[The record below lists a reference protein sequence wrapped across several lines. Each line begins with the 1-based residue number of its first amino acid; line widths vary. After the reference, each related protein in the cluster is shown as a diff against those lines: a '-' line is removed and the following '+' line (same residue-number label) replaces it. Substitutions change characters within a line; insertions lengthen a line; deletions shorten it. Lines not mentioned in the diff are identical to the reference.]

1 MRNVSVQ
8 QTNVVHVPHERQE
21 RRPHKEFTTACII
34 HLISNTPPRCEAIRH
49 SATMRSSKGLAF
61 WYVLSVHRYVTHTR
75 CSTKSVDVP
84 SSGRLMTG
92 RLVVQF
98 LAGLTDP
105 FIHFHM
111 YNWMSNDFARSVN
124 AFPRVDM
131 LSLLRFTRSLLVSVP
146 SSIEIPSTGSPQTYC
161 LPPEGECRGAVH

>member
-8 QTNVVHVPHERQE
+8 QTNAVHVPHERQE

-49 SATMRSSKGLAF
+49 SATMRSAKGLAF
-61 WYVLSVHRYVTHTR
+61 WYVMSVHRYATHTR
-75 CSTKSVDVP
+75 CSTKFRGCTLQRSLDDWPTCGSVPCRAYRSVHTLHVHD
-84 SSGRLMTG
+84 
-92 RLVVQF
+92 
-98 LAGLTDP
+98 
-105 FIHFHM
+105 
-111 YNWMSNDFARSVN
+111 WMSNDIARSVN

-146 SSIEIPSTGSPQTYC
+146 SSIEIPSTGSPQTCC

>member
-1 MRNVSVQ
+1 MRLIRDA
-8 QTNVVHVPHERQE
+8 VP
-21 RRPHKEFTTACII
+21 
-34 HLISNTPPRCEAIRH
+34 S
-49 SATMRSSKGLAF
+49 
-61 WYVLSVHRYVTHTR
+61 
-75 CSTKSVDVP
+75 SVDVP

-111 YNWMSNDFARSVN
+111 YNWMSNDIARSVN

-146 SSIEIPSTGSPQTYC
+146 SSIEIPSTGSPQTCC

>member
-1 MRNVSVQ
+1 
-8 QTNVVHVPHERQE
+8 
-21 RRPHKEFTTACII
+21 
-34 HLISNTPPRCEAIRH
+34 
-49 SATMRSSKGLAF
+49 
-61 WYVLSVHRYVTHTR
+61 
-75 CSTKSVDVP
+75 
-84 SSGRLMTG
+84 MTG

-124 AFPRVDM
+124 VFPRVDM

-146 SSIEIPSTGSPQTYC
+146 FSIEIPSTDSPQTYC
-161 LPPEGECRGAVH
+161 LQPEGECRGAVH

>member
-1 MRNVSVQ
+1 
-8 QTNVVHVPHERQE
+8 
-21 RRPHKEFTTACII
+21 
-34 HLISNTPPRCEAIRH
+34 
-49 SATMRSSKGLAF
+49 
-61 WYVLSVHRYVTHTR
+61 
-75 CSTKSVDVP
+75 
-84 SSGRLMTG
+84 MTG

-131 LSLLRFTRSLLVSVP
+131 LSLLRFTRSLLVSVRLRSKSHRP
-146 SSIEIPSTGSPQTYC
+146 IHHRHTVCHLRESAEELLTEHRLFSRSHSAVSGFTRIMRAIVSSSSSDLQPHVQPIIDEPITIGTMQ
-161 LPPEGECRGAVH
+161 EVV